1 MIDMIVT
8 SKINVELA
16 QPKKVPEIYVVQ
28 DDRYSRNLQ
37 MNLLVNGIPLE
48 LQEGYT
54 AVFSYSKPDGKKG
67 AYDTLP
73 DGTKAYSIRGN
84 RIWAALAPEVCTA
97 AGDVRF
103 MVTLIKDKFQ
113 LGTFEICIHV
123 KARPTGIPASGDYL
137 NITGFL
143 PQPAD
148 GKSGGY
154 LKATWV
160 DAFGRVAGVETVDLD
175 ALPLVTE
182 AQEGAFLRVVDGKW
196 AAAVLGRAEEVEF

>member
-1 MIDMIVT
+1 MIVT

-16 QPKKVPEIYVVQ
+16 QPKTVPEIYAVQ

-37 MNLLVNGIPLE
+37 INLLVNGIPLE
-48 LQEGYT
+48 LPEGFT
-54 AVFSYSKPDGKKG
+54 CVMSYVKPDGKKG

-73 DGTKAYSIRGN
+73 DGTKASCVQGS
-84 RIWAALAPEVCTA
+84 RIWVALAPEVCTA
-97 AGDVRF
+97 AGDVKF
-103 MVTLIKDKFQ
+103 MVTLLKDKFQ
-113 LGTFEICIHV
+113 LGTFEIRIHV
-123 KARPTGIPASGDYL
+123 KARPAGIPASKDYL

-160 DAFGRVAGVETVDLD
+160 DEFGRVAGVETVDLD
-175 ALPLVTE
+175 VLPEVSE
-182 AQEGAFLRVVDGKW
+182 VQEGAFLRVIDGKW
-196 AAAVLGRAEEVEF
+196 GTAVLGRAEEVEF